1 MNETTHSA
9 GAAARL
15 ARLRDDIA
23 QAARDA
29 GRDPASVTLVAVAKR
44 HPAAAV
50 AELAEAGQRDF
61 AENYVDEAIAKRA
74 TLAEAGLAPDGI
86 WHYIGRIQS
95 NKTRAIAAHFDW
107 VHSIDRAKVA
117 ERLGAQRPDG
127 MAPLECCIE
136 VNVSGEQSK
145 GGVAPSEV
153 AELAAVVR
161 GQPRLRLRGLMAL
174 PAPQTDPARQ
184 RAAFEQVR
192 ETLTS
197 LSATDALDVLSMGTS
212 ADYPAAIAAGATHV
226 RIGTALFGPR
236 P

>member
-1 MNETTHSA
+1 MNEATQSA
-9 GAAARL
+9 GAGARL
-15 ARLRDDIA
+15 ARLRNGIA
-23 QAARDA
+23 DAARAA

-61 AENYVDEAIAKRA
+61 AENYVDEAVAKI
-74 TLAEAGLAPDGI
+74 TSLAEAGLARDAI

-127 MAPLECCIE
+127 MTPLACCIE

-145 GGVAPSEV
+145 GGVAPGEV
-153 AELAAVVR
+153 AELAAVIR

-174 PAPQTDPARQ
+174 PAPHTDPTRQ
-184 RAAFEQVR
+184 REAFEQVR
-192 ETLTS
+192 ELLETLPGP
-197 LSATDALDVLSMGTS
+197 DALDVLSMGTS